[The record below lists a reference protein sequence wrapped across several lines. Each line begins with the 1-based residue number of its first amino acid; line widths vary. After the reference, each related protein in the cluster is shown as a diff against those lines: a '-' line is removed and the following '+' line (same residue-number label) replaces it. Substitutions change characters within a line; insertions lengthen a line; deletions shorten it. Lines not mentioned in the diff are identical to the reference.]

1 MTCSHSLFDV
11 SLHRM
16 NPRML
21 QGNKTAI
28 VNHTATWVWNVAIG
42 SICLLLVTVFLGNLL
57 WRVLDA
63 VRLHKHW

>member
-1 MTCSHSLFDV
+1 
-11 SLHRM
+11 
-16 NPRML
+16 ML